1 MRNIILTIVSSIILM
16 LMIVYRQPCVA
27 QISDTCYLATEK
39 YYWMSKSFPDTIV
52 FEEAV
57 YDSVLCSYKVVAI
70 DTNPWNY
77 NEDSEK
83 YNLIHVTDRT
93 QRFMFTIV
101 TFCEDTLD
109 CSVPI
114 QIGGWYNLRLRS
126 TGDDELFWRTTY
138 LDRTFEFSTKGHRV
152 FIGSRTLK
160 YRVVTTDSIKDLFY
174 VGP

>member
-1 MRNIILTIVSSIILM
+1 MKDLLFIIMVLFTLTLPIM
-16 LMIVYRQPCVA
+16 CGQPCAA
-27 QISDTCYLATEK
+27 QTSDTCYLKTEK
-39 YYWMSKSFPDTIV
+39 YYLIFDSSPDTIA

-70 DTNPWNY
+70 DTNPRNY
-77 NEDSEK
+77 KDDFKK

-109 CSVPI
+109 CSHPI
-114 QIGGWYNLRLRS
+114 QIGEWYDLRLRS
-126 TGDDELFWRTTY
+126 VGDNELLWRTTY
-138 LDRTFEFSTKGHRV
+138 LDRTFEFSTKGHHV
-152 FIGSRTLK
+152 FIGSRQLK
-160 YRVVTTDSIKDLFY
+160 FRVVTTDSIKDLFY